1 MDERR
6 PQGMETSQPEE
17 MPPVPPETE
26 DRHNLE
32 LEALRLSLSNMHT
45 AHLELTQLN
54 LQKEKET
61 ALVELRDA
69 LNDKHAQDMALLQK
83 RQHIELENIKE
94 QHLKER
100 EDTLLKHK
108 QEIADLRTRLEVE
121 KENHVQ
127 MVEALR
133 RDWQL
138 ETDLRLKNLQEELTE
153 GHQAEMEN
161 VQKVLKAEFAEQR
174 AELEKFSHCKDQA
187 EQLREQLLLR
197 TSHVE
202 EIKHLKQD
210 FELQLQQVNKE
221 HETELEQLRLYFEK
235 KLRDAEGSYSEDLNL
250 LLQRLQEMKEDSLM
264 ECAEVSS
271 SVEFLEET
279 AEKERK
285 DLHEQL
291 MLQLEQNK
299 EGFIS
304 LQLRLEEKH
313 KQELESLQSSLALQK
328 EDLLEMKQAL
338 SDRYTLEIEALKKKH
353 CLELERLRAKL
364 SEEHIKEITKI
375 HLQCV
380 QDSAGHV
387 KEEGAENVL
396 ENDHKAKLLLLQS
409 EMQHTSELNEEIEH
423 FKRELQDIIV
433 QHERHLKEELKKVKG
448 DLVEDNQNKRKE
460 GQEDIQQEEQKCR
473 GKEDEWELTK
483 EDLRSQTEEKLSLLL
498 FKLKRKAE
506 FEKQAIRKQFELREA
521 EMKQLQDQQAT
532 QILEL
537 EKSLKEQQ
545 NSLRQLEDN
554 LAKEEAVQKFQ
565 VQYDR
570 ELEAAKA
577 LMAKEL
583 EDARLKLQEDSALK
597 FLATQKRFLEDHK
610 EVPNQFSAEQEAFIQ
625 ELKGKH
631 ASELQLQS
639 HQLQEKQRQD
649 TLSLMAELQAKH
661 QSEMDVLQGTL
672 QREHQVHIEAQL
684 TELRVKHAA
693 EIKELENRH
702 LSNLDSLESSYLSE
716 IQTIQNEHRQALE
729 RLQVGLEEQLQEKDS
744 VEKLFAEEI
753 EQLKLKQIEELQLAR
768 DNLKAELARSHSEK
782 LKAMAAELE
791 DVHKENLNVALQN
804 QRCLLEEENHKAL
817 DKLREEVL
825 NMEEQHQKALQE
837 LQNIHV
843 TEIQKQKEEYLE
855 QLQDLS
861 KLREQQEHDQKLH
874 AHVSSLNAKIEETT
888 SELERLQQ
896 RRKRENQE
904 GANLISMLRSDIELS
919 QNERKT
925 LQETNQRLLNLFG
938 ETIQAIIAMKSHIHR
953 KIGHCLDGIDSFGE
967 ENGPVLGE
975 GDSSQ
980 DTCQLLDETLPGSD
994 VAPECKVTTPGGHE
1008 TLLECGKTLLEHDQ
1022 ISSVAEISSHL
1033 CESFFMNPESTLEC
1047 EQPVKRI
1054 YQSLGAAVDNLLEM
1068 ILDSTKQ
1075 LEETR
1080 EIHSQFEKEFNRK
1093 NEEIA
1098 QVVKQHKELVE
1109 CLNEESTAKT
1119 QLTLELHKAE
1129 GIIEGYRAEKAA
1141 LEEMLSQKEKSEH
1154 HLVVELESLKE
1165 QFQLLTYEQTKL
1177 GEERNLLLS
1186 QKEALAAEAEER
1198 EVGLL
1203 KKVECLAKE
1212 QTETK
1217 KQSEK
1222 DRSTLL
1228 SQMKVLEVELEDQ
1241 LSQNQELAKK
1251 TAEIMDLKQQIVSLD
1266 KHLRNQR
1273 QFMDEQAI
1281 EREHERDEFQQ
1292 EIKKLE
1298 EQLKYTTK
1306 FQSVGE
1312 FRPNE
1317 NFELNTEM
1325 ESLQRKLRD
1334 KSDELNELIIKK
1346 ELADRQLIIQKDEI
1360 KILEE
1365 TNAETLRKVSWLQEE
1380 LDRLKKIEKE
1390 LKQDREALQEQQLST
1405 LIQIST
1411 LQSKLD
1417 EVKHLGPVQSSPEQD
1432 LKEQLKAEQDALHM
1446 KEREVL
1452 SLEEQLEQL
1461 KNNLIHKNEDM
1472 VQLNLQLDLQNSL
1485 MIASVKELREE
1496 NTHLKAFLQDREQ
1509 EIIYLNEQIKR
1520 LQQEVENAKDNEV
1533 VEKKNSEIEELK
1545 SRIENLQ
1552 ENQERL
1558 RRDKVEEVE
1567 QLHEVIEKLQKELS
1581 VFVPEVH
1588 EISDSRDSFN
1598 HPKVE
1603 NLQSELEKGLLGFQE
1618 KLSDEKITRPDS
1630 RLRELQEELETV
1642 TVAKEALGQLLKEK
1656 QDQYKLQVES
1666 LKQSLQNAEDNSMQ
1680 QLSLLRTRLSL
1691 RDSEVELMTSR
1702 IQELED
1708 ILRAK
1713 ETLIS
1718 ERELEIDTTNKE
1730 KTTHFA
1736 QLEEVVA
1743 AFSRLHCELEK
1754 RNSLFRDEPPELQL
1768 LRSECVNL
1776 HLKLQMLN
1784 QKLVTYQMELDK
1796 HQVCGSQC
1804 KAQIQADVKQLDAL
1818 STLKMQLRLQFRK
1831 EDDHPEGDNQGLR
1844 EQLEARY
1851 ITQEMS
1857 QEESD
1862 QEAEK
1867 WPLAAA
1873 SYLPLGDD
1881 LVKNRLTE
1889 DFQFQRAN
1897 ILKQVKQLQE
1907 KLKHLV
1913 SSSAFKTNETED
1925 VNHHQQ
1931 VSESCEEAHVSKNR
1945 LNNVP
1950 QSSETTEKSP
1960 LLKDPILD
1968 LDRTSSS
1975 PFEVAKSQDS
1985 ATQKKISSLPIQ
1997 KRRGS
2002 RHAAL
2007 VSKTNLNSVSPTQE
2021 HTETSQHFTDAVMDV
2036 DLALWSSP
2044 EAIRN
2049 DSVLGYQSDVRLTPF
2064 SDAISSHSADLA
2076 MRNSRSSVFQNIP
2089 GLLDYPHDAIQE
2101 KTLQRL
2107 KSTPKLGN
2115 SSSADSCDA
2124 EAVISEK
2131 DEDSILT
2138 PSEFQDDL
2146 RSTRPIPERESD
2158 GYDSSNSLDSAAKP
2172 TRVSERTEH
2181 LDANLEAYLR
2191 NCEMVQGFIH
2201 SMKDKEIQSQRM
2213 KTLLKM
2219 VHDES
2224 HQILALSENEIP
2236 PQAQRYNQWN
2246 ALFERFQR
2254 ERQGLLEAVK
2264 SLRKHLTQ
2272 VPQEGA
2278 KDSLDICLDWRGE
2291 FLQAVQEVFEKER
2304 DVLKNELQSNTWNPE
2319 SGDKKSL
2326 FKKLENI
2333 VKEQGEEQKKVL
2345 EHLHMSDRSSLLSEI
2360 QALKAQLRMTH
2371 LQNQEKLQQLHEALT
2386 NVEDHG
2392 NKQEYQLRRQV
2403 ELLDYKLQQETCIA
2417 SDLQKSL
2424 EGERERVAEIQE
2436 LLVTEQS
2443 AVKDLKSEL
2452 GECQRENESL
2462 LKTLRELQ
2470 KEVIR
2475 LRSLL
2480 ESKEKD
2486 LIAAIQELQNEQ
2498 LKGQDLQTTLERE
2511 QHQYM
2516 QREELKAKTLEELK
2530 TSLDTQ
2536 HTQNNQLSIA
2546 LKHEQMA
2553 KENLKKELQIEY
2565 SRCEALLFQERNKL
2579 LELQK
2584 SLETEKSHSA
2594 ELSEA
2599 LNHERILTEQLSKRA
2614 SETCALK
2621 EAQSQQ
2627 ILVRKLKEEK
2637 ARTMEL
2643 QAALEKAQQ
2652 QAVRAKKKL
2661 EAEIQ
2666 VHREEMKK
2674 EKERELELQHQRDEH
2689 KIKQLQQMLVKLEE
2703 KERHFASTKN
2713 CPEAAVKPDCSDDSS
2728 PGLAFFPD
2736 SERLENQQ
2744 LEKIRQQLLYVAIL
2758 LTNFINQTIDR
2769 TINDWSTSNDKAVF
2783 SLLHTLEEL
2792 KSELRISST
2801 PQKTGQVQVSLV
2813 DSLLKENG
2821 SLTKTLTTLTQEKV
2835 QLIQTVH
2842 KLEKTLKHHLQKGC
2856 GQMSKYIDRIDGGPS
2871 QKSDKNAWKRQKM
2884 AIQSSLKHAEPGP
2897 MKSVLRNEP
2906 GPTVRTSNIKVEK
2919 LYLHFLRAESF
2930 RKALIYQKRYLLLLI
2945 GGFQES
2951 EQETLSMISR
2961 LGVFP
2966 SKADQKAV
2974 PPRPFTKFRTAV
2986 RVVIAIL
2993 RLRFLVKKWQAVDRK
3008 GVLTGGTEL
3017 DTVPGEIVEIT
3028 KQPLPDARDS
3038 PPTRDISLGHTANCN
3053 QVTKPHPAPVNRF
3066 WERSIS
3072 PPSPVSEKS
3081 VACSQDPER
3090 SLTEYIH
3097 HLEIIQQ
3104 RLGGAQSEFTSKNPA
3119 AKRPKK

>member
-1 MDERR
+1 MGERPAGLDPR
-6 PQGMETSQPEE
+6 PEE
-17 MPPVPPETE
+17 PRPPPETE

-83 RQHIELENIKE
+83 RQHVELENIKE

-100 EDTLLKHK
+100 EDTFSKHR

-127 MVEALR
+127 IVEALR

-138 ETDLRLKNLQEELTE
+138 ETDLRLKNLREELTE
-153 GHQAEMEN
+153 GHQAEIEN

-174 AELEKFSHCKDQA
+174 AELEKFSRCKDQA
-187 EQLREQLLLR
+187 EQWREQLLLR

-210 FELQLQQVNKE
+210 FELQLQQVNEE
-221 HETELEQLRLYFEK
+221 HETELEQLRLYFEQ

-250 LLQRLQEMKEDSLM
+250 LHQRLQEMKEDSLM

-304 LQLRLEEKH
+304 LQLQLEEKH
-313 KQELESLQSSLALQK
+313 KQELESLRSSLALQK
-328 EDLLEMKQAL
+328 EDLLEMKRAL

-380 QDSAGHV
+380 QDTAGHV

-396 ENDHKAKLLLLQS
+396 ENDHRAKLLLLQS
-409 EMQHTSELNEEIEH
+409 EKQHTSELKEEIEH

-433 QHERHLKEELKKVKG
+433 QHERHLKEELEKVKG
-448 DLVEDNQNKRKE
+448 DSVEDNQNKRKE
-460 GQEDIQQEEQKCR
+460 GQEDTPQEEEEC
-473 GKEDEWELTK
+473 KEK
-483 EDLRSQTEEKLSLLL
+483 EDLRSQTEEKLSLML
-498 FKLKRKAE
+498 FKLERKAE

-583 EDARLKLQEDSALK
+583 EDAKLKLQEDSALK
-597 FLATQKRFLEDHK
+597 FLATQKRFLEEGK
-610 EVPNQFSAEQEAFIQ
+610 EMSNQFSAEQEAVIQ
-625 ELKGKH
+625 ELEGKH
-631 ASELQLQS
+631 ATELQLQNR
-639 HQLQEKQRQD
+639 QLQEKQKQD
-649 TLSLMAELQAKH
+649 TLALVAELRVKH
-661 QSEMDVLQGTL
+661 QSEMDVLQDTL
-672 QREHQVHIEAQL
+672 RREHRVHIEAQL
-684 TELRVKHAA
+684 TESQVKHAA
-693 EIKELENRH
+693 EIKELEDRH
-702 LSNLDSLESSYLSE
+702 LANLDSLESSYLSE
-716 IQTIQNEHRQALE
+716 IQTMQNEHRQALE
-729 RLQVGLEEQLQEKDS
+729 RLRMGLEEQLQEKDS
-744 VEKLFAEEI
+744 VEKLFAEEM
-753 EQLKLKQIEELQLAR
+753 EKLKLKQIEELQLAR
-768 DNLKAELARSHSEK
+768 DDLKVELASSHSEK

-843 TEIQKQKEEYLE
+843 TETEKQKEEYLE
-855 QLQDLS
+855 QLQELS
-861 KLREQQEHDQKLH
+861 KLREQQGHDQKLH
-874 AHVSSLNAKIEETT
+874 DQILSLNAKIEETT
-888 SELERLQQ
+888 SELEKLQQ

-938 ETIQAIIAMKSHIHR
+938 ETIQAVIAMKSHIHK
-953 KIGHCLDGIDSFGE
+953 KIGHCLEGIDSFGE
-967 ENGPVLGE
+967 ENYPLLGE
-975 GDSSQ
+975 GESSQ
-980 DTCQLLDETLPGSD
+980 DSCQLLDETLPGSD
-994 VAPECKVTTPGGHE
+994 VVPECKVTTPGGHE
-1008 TLLECGKTLLEHDQ
+1008 TLPECGKTLLEHEQ

-1033 CESFFMNPESTLEC
+1033 CESFFMNPEGTLEC
-1047 EQPVKRI
+1047 EQPVKKI

-1109 CLNEESTAKT
+1109 CLNEESTAKN
-1119 QLTLELHKAE
+1119 QLTVELHKAE

-1154 HLVVELESLKE
+1154 HLVVELENLKE
-1165 QFQLLTYEQTKL
+1165 QFQLLTYERTKL

-1198 EVGLL
+1198 EVGVPVGSVVQKASGLL

-1281 EREHERDEFQQ
+1281 EREHERDEFQH

-1317 NFELNTEM
+1317 NFESNTEM

-1346 ELADRQLIIQKDEI
+1346 ELADRQLVIQKDEI

-1417 EVKHLGPVQSSPEQD
+1417 EVKHLGPVESSPEQD

-1461 KNNLIHKNEDM
+1461 KNNLLHKNEDM
-1472 VQLNLQLDLQNSL
+1472 VQLNLQLDLQNDL

-1509 EIIYLNEQIKR
+1509 EIVHLNEQIKR
-1520 LQQEVENAKDNEV
+1520 LQHEVENAKDNEV

-1545 SRIENLQ
+1545 SLIENLQ

-1581 VFVPEVH
+1581 VFVPEDH
-1588 EISDSRDSFN
+1588 EISDSQDSFN
-1598 HPKVE
+1598 NPKVE

-1630 RLRELQEELETV
+1630 RLNELQEELKTV
-1642 TVAKEALGQLLKEK
+1642 SIAKEALGQLLKEK
-1656 QDQYKLQVES
+1656 QDQHKLQVES
-1666 LKQSLQNAEDNSMQ
+1666 LKQSLQNAEDNSTQ

-1702 IQELED
+1702 IQEFED

-1713 ETLIS
+1713 ETIIS
-1718 ERELEIDTTNKE
+1718 ERELEIDAMSRE
-1730 KTTHFA
+1730 KIAHFA
-1736 QLEEVVA
+1736 QLEDVIA

-1754 RNSLFRDEPPELQL
+1754 RNTFFQNEPPELQM

-1796 HQVCGSQC
+1796 HQACGSQC
-1804 KAQIQADVKQLDAL
+1804 KAQVQASVKQLDAL
-1818 STLKMQLRLQFRK
+1818 STLKMQLRLQFRN
-1831 EDDHPEGDNQGLR
+1831 EDDHPEGDNQILR
-1844 EQLEARY
+1844 EQFEAQH
-1851 ITQEMS
+1851 ITEEMS
-1857 QEESD
+1857 QEESE
-1862 QEAEK
+1862 QEARK
-1867 WPLAAA
+1867 WPLPAA
-1873 SYLPLGDD
+1873 SRLPLDEE
-1881 LVKNRLTE
+1881 LVKNRPSE
-1889 DFQFQRAN
+1889 DFQFQKAN
-1897 ILKQVKQLQE
+1897 IIKQVKQLEE

-1913 SSSAFKTNETED
+1913 SSATFKTSETQD

-1931 VSESCEEAHVSKNR
+1931 VSESCEEVQVLKNG
-1945 LNNVP
+1945 LNNISHSF
-1950 QSSETTEKSP
+1950 QAIERSP

-1968 LDRTSSS
+1968 LDRTSFN
-1975 PFEVAKSQDS
+1975 PFEVVKSQDS
-1985 ATQKKISSLPIQ
+1985 ASQKEISSLPIQ
-1997 KRRGS
+1997 KRLGS
-2002 RHAAL
+2002 QHAPL
-2007 VSKTNLNSVSPTQE
+2007 VSKTNLNSVSPIQE
-2021 HTETSQHFTDAVMDV
+2021 HSETSQHFTDAVMDV
-2036 DLALWSSP
+2036 DLTLWSSP
-2044 EAIRN
+2044 EVIRK
-2049 DSVLGYQSDVRLTPF
+2049 DSLLGYQSDVRLTPF
-2064 SDAISSHSADLA
+2064 SDVISSHSTDLGK
-2076 MRNSRSSVFQNIP
+2076 RNSASSVFQNIP
-2089 GLLDYPHDAIQE
+2089 GLLDCPHDVIQE
-2101 KTLQRL
+2101 KTPQSL
-2107 KSTPKLGN
+2107 KPTPKLGN
-2115 SSSADSCDA
+2115 SYSADSGDA

-2131 DEDSILT
+2131 DDEDSILT

-2158 GYDSSNSLDSAAKP
+2158 GYDSSNSLDLAAKP
-2172 TRVSERTEH
+2172 NRVLKRSEH
-2181 LDANLEAYLR
+2181 PDASLEAYLR

-2201 SMKDKEIQSQRM
+2201 SMKDKEMQSRRM

-2236 PQAQRYNQWN
+2236 PQAARYNQWN

-2272 VPQEGA
+2272 TPQEGA
-2278 KDSLDICLDWRGE
+2278 KDSLDICFDWRGE
-2291 FLQAVQEVFEKER
+2291 FLQAVEEVFEKER
-2304 DVLKNELQSNTWNPE
+2304 DVLKNELQSNIWNPE

-2345 EHLHMSDRSSLLSEI
+2345 EHLHVSDRSSLLSEI

-2392 NKQEYQLRRQV
+2392 NKQEYQLRRQ

-2417 SDLQKSL
+2417 NDLQKSL

-2436 LLVTEQS
+2436 LLVTEQT

-2452 GECQRENESL
+2452 CECKQEKESL

-2486 LIAAIQELQNEQ
+2486 LFAAIQEVQSEQ
-2498 LKGQDLQTTLERE
+2498 LKGQDLQNTLERE

-2530 TSLDTQ
+2530 SSLDIQ

-2584 SLETEKSHSA
+2584 TLETEKNHSA

-2599 LNHERILTEQLSKRA
+2599 LNHERVLTEQLSKRA
-2614 SETCALK
+2614 NETCALK

-2627 ILVRKLKEEK
+2627 TLLRKLKEEK
-2637 ARTMEL
+2637 SRTMEL

-2652 QAVRAKKKL
+2652 QAIRSKKKL

-2666 VHREEMKK
+2666 MHREEIKK
-2674 EKERELELQHQRDEH
+2674 EKERQLEVQHQRDEH
-2689 KIKQLQQMLVKLEE
+2689 KIKELQQMLVKLEE
-2703 KERHFASTKN
+2703 KERNFASTKN
-2713 CPEAAVKPDCSDDSS
+2713 CPEAAAKASCNPDSNL
-2728 PGLAFFPD
+2728 GLAFLPD
-2736 SERLENQQ
+2736 SERFESQQ
-2744 LEKIRQQLLYVAIL
+2744 LEKIRQQLLYVAVL

-2792 KSELRISST
+2792 KSELCISST
-2801 PQKTGQVQVSLV
+2801 PQKTAQVQISLV

-2835 QLIQTVH
+2835 QLTQTVH

-2856 GQMSKYIDRIDGGPS
+2856 GQMNKYVDRIDGGPL
-2871 QKSDKNAWKRQKM
+2871 QKPEKNVWKRQK
-2884 AIQSSLKHAEPGP
+2884 ISLKHAEPGP
-2897 MKSVLRNEP
+2897 VKSVLRNEP
-2906 GPTVRTSNIKVEK
+2906 SPVVRTSNVKVEK

-2966 SKADQKAV
+2966 SKADHKAI

-3017 DTVPGEIVEIT
+3017 DTVPGEILEVT

-3038 PPTRDISLGHTANCN
+3038 PPTRDVSLCHTANGI
-3053 QVTKPHPAPVNRF
+3053 QVTKPQPAPINRF

-3072 PPSPVSEKS
+3072 SPSPVSEKS

-3104 RLGGAQSEFTSKNPA
+3104 RLGGAQSEFASKNPA
-3119 AKRPKK
+3119 IKRPKK